1 MYVTEFCVIYKSND
15 SNLCNI
21 SFTDI
26 FDKSIS
32 NLTAGLF
39 KSLFYVV
46 LNLLMF
52 HLMTMEQVNLSV
64 YAPLEF
70 LPVQWILAPG
80 SERRRHKKPSDLN
93 TQTLWE
99 KVSYIEVQ
107 IPFCQHCCGG
117 FRAEACLGLCLLLL
131 SFCHHLSLWQWTA
144 RESVA
149 VLNQP
154 RGTEIPSYP
163 NRLRNRWV
171 LSLSVSPGRN
181 LLFWRTEWI
190 SV

>member
-1 MYVTEFCVIYKSND
+1 MYVTELCVIYKSND

-70 LPVQWILAPG
+70 LPVQ
-80 SERRRHKKPSDLN
+80 
-93 TQTLWE
+93 
-99 KVSYIEVQ
+99 
-107 IPFCQHCCGG
+107 
-117 FRAEACLGLCLLLL
+117 
-131 SFCHHLSLWQWTA
+131 
-144 RESVA
+144 
-149 VLNQP
+149 
-154 RGTEIPSYP
+154 
-163 NRLRNRWV
+163 
-171 LSLSVSPGRN
+171 
-181 LLFWRTEWI
+181 
-190 SV
+190 